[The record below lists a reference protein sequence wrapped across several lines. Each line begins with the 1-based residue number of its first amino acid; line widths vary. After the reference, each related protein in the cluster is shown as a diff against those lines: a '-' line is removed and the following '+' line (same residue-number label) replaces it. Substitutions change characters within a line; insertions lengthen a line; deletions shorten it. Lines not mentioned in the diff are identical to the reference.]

1 MGAAALLG
9 AEVTPMAHPTG
20 SIGNLG
26 PKQTL
31 PFTGRGRS
39 SGWVWGASFE
49 EGVRKT
55 QAQDGKEG
63 EEGPGDLQ
71 ALGAQ
76 SPCRPF
82 SATCSYEQCRM
93 PHSDRL
99 PVE

>member
-26 PKQTL
+26 PRQTL

-55 QAQDGKEG
+55 QAQDGEEG
-63 EEGPGDLQ
+63 EEGPEGLR

-76 SPCRPF
+76 SPGRPL
-82 SATCSYEQCRM
+82 SATCSCWTVQNA
-93 PHSDRL
+93 L
-99 PVE
+99 Q